1 MAADRD
7 DDDNNDDSNDNDD
20 DDDTNVNDDS
30 FSPLVQTRPATPQQR
45 KEDGNAVED
54 AITAVSLTS
63 SSLSSSSC
71 SPLLSQSNMT
81 RRTHSVVRFSVVNIR
96 EYALTLG
103 DHPMC
108 ERFSMSLD
116 WSHTPVRQ
124 VPLHEYERRSH
135 RRPPTQQ
142 QERRRRRHGKD
153 NTDHDD
159 NDDYE
164 YHQEFHHHRRR
175 MRSRGHRRW
184 RSSPLPLTAPERRQ
198 RLVDVTG
205 IPLHLLIVQEEQV
218 RLRRWRQE
226 QEQGAITAS
235 PSAPL
240 AAAALPPERE
250 NHNNDDEEE
259 DDDDDNHRMFHSN
272 LLLDDDNEN
281 DPTDDFN
288 RLWNAEE
295 ENDNNDDAD
304 DDDNNNNDDDAV
316 LVVHH
321 QSHSPLTQDDC
332 VTSAIATGASG
343 RREWFPNIRV
353 QELDEYNHTDHD
365 CQAADVNLPDDC
377 RHDTSR
383 VACSRSH
390 RLCAARKLVPA
401 TGIDFWE

>member
-1 MAADRD
+1 
-7 DDDNNDDSNDNDD
+7 
-20 DDDTNVNDDS
+20 
-30 FSPLVQTRPATPQQR
+30 
-45 KEDGNAVED
+45 
-54 AITAVSLTS
+54 
-63 SSLSSSSC
+63 
-71 SPLLSQSNMT
+71 MT

-135 RRPPTQQ
+135 RRPPTQ

-226 QEQGAITAS
+226 QEQGATTTAS

-250 NHNNDDEEE
+250 NDNNDDEEE

-295 ENDNNDDAD
+295 ENDHNDDAD
-304 DDDNNNNDDDAV
+304 DNNNNNDAV

-321 QSHSPLTQDDC
+321 QSHPPLTQDDF